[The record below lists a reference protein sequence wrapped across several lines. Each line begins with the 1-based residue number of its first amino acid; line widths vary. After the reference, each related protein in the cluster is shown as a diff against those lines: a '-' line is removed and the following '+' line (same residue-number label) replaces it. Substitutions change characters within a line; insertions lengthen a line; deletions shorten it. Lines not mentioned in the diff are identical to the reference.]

1 MDASYGRASVLV
13 CRRRYR
19 ACIEDDDLGVPRLG
33 GARPPA
39 LFELPFD
46 RRPIGLRR
54 TAAKI
59 LYVKTRHGNILAAQ
73 PRPIQTPKNRECV
86 SSILLTRP
94 PSVLQT
100 RHFAS

>member
-1 MDASYGRASVLV
+1 MDTTDRDASVLV

-19 ACIEDDDLGVPRLG
+19 ARIEDDDLGVPRLRDS
-33 GARPPA
+33 RPAA

-59 LYVKTRHGNILAAQ
+59 LYVKTGHGTIVAAHPGQFRLTKTKGFLSELSLAD
-73 PRPIQTPKNRECV
+73 TL
-86 SSILLTRP
+86 S
-94 PSVLQT
+94 SVL
-100 RHFAS
+100 